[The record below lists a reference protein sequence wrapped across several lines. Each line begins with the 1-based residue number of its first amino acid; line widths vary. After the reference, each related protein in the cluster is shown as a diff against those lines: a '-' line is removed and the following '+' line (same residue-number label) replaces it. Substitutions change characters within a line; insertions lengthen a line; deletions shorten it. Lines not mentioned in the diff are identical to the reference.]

1 MFSVNKSLT
10 LSEADHIAVRVLTG
24 IHISL
29 AAETG
34 TSSSTNAICELWHRA
49 RNRTDEQLGTPSVC
63 VWVSVCLCLSVCFCD
78 IVNKNELIADKIH
91 KQISEL
97 SQREHVWDSLI

>member
-63 VWVSVCLCLSVCFCD
+63 VCVSVFISVCFCD
-78 IVNKNELIADKIH
+78 IVNKNELIADKVH

>member
-10 LSEADHIAVRVLTG
+10 LSEADHTAVRVLTG

-34 TSSSTNAICELWHRA
+34 TSSSTNAICELWHCA

-63 VWVSVCLCLSVCFCD
+63 VFISVCFCE
-78 IVNKNELIADKIH
+78 IVNKNELIADQIH
-91 KQISEL
+91 KQVSEL
-97 SQREHVWDSLI
+97 SQRGHVWDSLS